1 MMQKL
6 IQEAR
11 VNSASF
17 TTNKN
22 SQNVVNSQWVRSNK
36 GLNHPAGLSAV
47 TNSTAMTN
55 SVHKSDQL
63 IKQFT
68 PSKKTWREKLPDA
81 VGIGNEWRLDLVDT
95 TDEFKEYQ
103 EYLAQWSKEAKA
115 QIKYP
120 EKFEKQRSNIEKT
133 KTCTPENWS
142 KPEELACVCDDLLE
156 VGLAEN
162 KEAQYLIYHQG
173 EAVGA
178 ITLVEARH
186 NSDGRTISDK
196 EFTVTGLVKKM
207 NAQGSLRA
215 CVPKFLSIIL
225 NKTCKQEVI
234 LASAKGAIGAYEKYG
249 FKKVGMDAKHYGPD
263 CGCTLLE
270 ASSKDLVSKV

>member
-1 MMQKL
+1 MHGLTQAL
-6 IQEAR
+6 RISTGHC
-11 VNSASF
+11 VNDKRHKNLGALHRSQVNIAPNYFTELST
-17 TTNKN
+17 TTNSN
-22 SQNVVNSQWVRSNK
+22 SQNCRVRTSSQMAK
-36 GLNHPAGLSAV
+36 QL
-47 TNSTAMTN
+47 TST
-55 SVHKSDQL
+55 
-63 IKQFT
+63 
-68 PSKKTWREKLPDA
+68 KKTWREKLPDA
-81 VGIGNEWRLDLVDT
+81 VGIGNQWRLDLVNT
-95 TDEFKEYQ
+95 QQEFKEYQ

-115 QIKYP
+115 EIKHP
-120 EKFEKQRSNIEKT
+120 EEFQKQRANIEET
-133 KTCTPENWS
+133 KTCTPENWT
-142 KPEELACVCDDLLE
+142 KAEELACVCDDLLE
-156 VGLAEN
+156 IGLAEH

-225 NKTCKQEVI
+225 NKTGKQEVI

-249 FKKVGMDAKHYGPD
+249 FTKLGMDAKHYGPD

-270 ASSKDLVSKV
+270 ASSKDLVTKV